1 MKILLKAFIVDDE
14 PLARDELTYL
24 LRQSKRIEVV
34 GEAESVEE
42 TIEQIQHKQID
53 VLFID
58 IQLSNE
64 SGLDLAGKLLGMKHC
79 PMVVFATAYDEYAL
93 KAFELNAVDY
103 ILKPYEE
110 ERVLKTIEKLER
122 LTESQSKNEK
132 IIQKRPPRFAEGA
145 EKLAITFE
153 EKIVLLNVS
162 DIFYV
167 GTIDGK
173 TVVVTK
179 KQNYQISEP
188 LITIEKKI
196 QNPSF
201 IRVHRAFLVNIN
213 AIVEIEPWF
222 NSTYNLMMPDGSKV
236 PVSRTFT
243 KELKQI
249 LGF

>member
-1 MKILLKAFIVDDE
+1 MLRAFIVDDE

-24 LRQSKRIEVV
+24 LLQSKRIEII
-34 GEAESVEE
+34 GEAESIED
-42 TIEQIQHKQID
+42 TIEKIQQEQID

-103 ILKPYEE
+103 ILKPYEQ
-110 ERVLKTIEKLER
+110 ERVLKTIDKLER
-122 LTESQSKNEK
+122 LVESQKKSLAN
-132 IIQKRPPRFAEGA
+132 RSLSRFAEGA
-145 EKLAITFE
+145 EKLAITCNE
-153 EKIVLLNVS
+153 RIVLLNIS
-162 DIFYV
+162 DIYYV

-179 KQNYQISEP
+179 NHNYQISEP

-196 QNPSF
+196 QHSSF
-201 IRVHRAFLVNIN
+201 IRVHRAYLVNIN

-222 NSTYNLMMPDGSKV
+222 NSTYNLKMPDGSTV

-249 LGF
+249 IGF